1 MSTRIDE
8 IASGIYRISTFA
20 DGMPL
25 PFNQYLVAADEP
37 LLFHTGMASLFP
49 VVRDAVATV
58 IAPESLRWITFGHIE
73 ADESGSMN
81 EWLSI
86 APRAQV
92 AHSALGCMVQVNEL
106 ALRPPHPLEDG
117 DVLDLG
123 SHRVRYLATP
133 HVPHGWDAG
142 VVFEETTG
150 TLMSGDLFTRYG
162 PSDVLVETDI
172 VEEALAAEEMGQ
184 PTALTPSTAPTIR
197 RLADLKPTTLALM
210 HGPAYR
216 GDASKQ
222 LDALADG
229 YAERFAIAVGTQPGS

>member
-1 MSTRIDE
+1 MTTRIDE
-8 IASGIYRISTFA
+8 VASGIYRVSTFA

-37 LLFHTGMASLFP
+37 LLFHTGMRSLFP
-49 VVRDAVATV
+49 GVRDAVATV
-58 IAPESLRWITFGHIE
+58 VDPATLRWITFGHVE
-73 ADESGSMN
+73 ADESGAMN
-81 EWLSI
+81 EWLAV

-92 AHSALGCMVQVNEL
+92 AHGALGCMVQVNEL
-106 ALRPPHPLEDG
+106 ADREPHPLEDG

-142 VVFEETTG
+142 VVLEETTG
-150 TLMSGDLFTRYG
+150 TLLCGDLFTRYG
-162 PSDVLVETDI
+162 PSEVLVDTDI
-172 VEEALAAEEMGQ
+172 VEEALAAEDMGA
-184 PTALTPSTAPTIR
+184 PTALTATTAATIR
-197 RLADLKPTTLALM
+197 RLAALQPSTLGLM

-216 GDASKQ
+216 GDGGKQ

-229 YAERFAIAVGTQPGS
+229 YAERFALAAAL

>member
-1 MSTRIDE
+1 MTTRIDE
-8 IASGIYRISTFA
+8 IAAGIFRISTFA

-49 VVRDAVATV
+49 AVRDAVATV
-58 IAPESLRWITFGHIE
+58 VPPETLRWITFGHVE
-73 ADESGSMN
+73 ADESGAMN
-81 EWLSI
+81 EWLAI

-92 AHSALGCMVQVNEL
+92 AHGAMGCMVQVNEL
-106 ALRPPHPLEDG
+106 AARPPHPLADG

-150 TLMSGDLFTRYG
+150 TLMCGDLFTAYG
-162 PSDVLVETDI
+162 PADVLVETDV
-172 VEEALAAEEMGQ
+172 VEQALAAEDMGQ

-197 RLADLKPTTLALM
+197 RLAALQPTTLALM

-216 GDASKQ
+216 GDGGKQ

-229 YAERFAIAVGTQPGS
+229 YAERFTAAL